1 MRAYQIKDK
10 ADLEKELAK
19 VDSNP
24 AKLEEKLS
32 KKMRKQAE
40 VELLAEKV
48 MEKTIT
54 ITEEELQK
62 TYDQVYGEK
71 IEASQIVFK
80 TRREAEEALKKLKSG
95 ADFNTLAKNESIDRA
110 SAVRGG
116 KMQSFSPKDSIGA
129 QVAHLKVGELSDII
143 KTDYGYHIIKI
154 TDKKASS
161 NKGFKAVRGELEK
174 IARNQHYKERLGPWL
189 ISLMENASITKN
201 LTTD

>member
-19 VDSNP
+19 VDSNL

-80 TRREAEEALKKLKSG
+80 TRRGSG
-95 ADFNTLAKNESIDRA
+95 R
-110 SAVRGG
+110 
-116 KMQSFSPKDSIGA
+116 GA
-129 QVAHLKVGELSDII
+129 QKIKVRCR
-143 KTDYGYHIIKI
+143 
-154 TDKKASS
+154 
-161 NKGFKAVRGELEK
+161 F
-174 IARNQHYKERLGPWL
+174 
-189 ISLMENASITKN
+189 
-201 LTTD
+201 

>member
-62 TYDQVYGEK
+62 HTIRCMVK
-71 IEASQIVFK
+71 RS
-80 TRREAEEALKKLKSG
+80 R
-95 ADFNTLAKNESIDRA
+95 
-110 SAVRGG
+110 
-116 KMQSFSPKDSIGA
+116 P
-129 QVAHLKVGELSDII
+129 
-143 KTDYGYHIIKI
+143 
-154 TDKKASS
+154 
-161 NKGFKAVRGELEK
+161 
-174 IARNQHYKERLGPWL
+174 AR
-189 ISLMENASITKN
+189 
-201 LTTD
+201 